1 MVCQHISLN
10 FQDKSGLFPMQIY
23 QIVKEI
29 FTDIIIAFP
38 KMKFAFQTF
47 IFSRSKNA

>member
-1 MVCQHISLN
+1 
-10 FQDKSGLFPMQIY
+10 MQIY

-38 KMKFAFQTF
+38 KMKFAFQ
-47 IFSRSKNA
+47 IFYLFKV